1 LVGIVAAVSESTT
14 KRLGRPPSTID
25 GVTVRER
32 LVETA
37 LRLFSDQGFERTSVQ
52 DVVSAAGVTKG
63 AMYHYFASKD
73 DLLHEIYAGVLRVQ
87 QERLDQFA
95 GMNAPIAERVHGAAA
110 DVVAN
115 VTENL
120 PSMVIFFRSL
130 HQLGAEQ
137 QAEVRRAR
145 RRYHE
150 TFRAMV
156 LEGQDSGA
164 FRSDVDADLV
174 VDFYFGSVHHVP
186 IWWKPDGSLTGA
198 QVGEQFADLLLAS
211 LSP

>member
-1 LVGIVAAVSESTT
+1 MVPSVTEAR
-14 KRLGRPPSTID
+14 RLGRPPSTID

-37 LRLFSDQGFERTSVQ
+37 LQLFSDKGFESTSVQ
-52 DVVSAAGVTKG
+52 DVVTTAGVTKG

-73 DLLHEIYAGVLRVQ
+73 DLLQEIYARVLRAQ

-95 GMNAPIAERVHGAAA
+95 QSEAPIAERVHGAAA

-130 HQLGAEQ
+130 HQLGPDQ
-137 QAEVRRAR
+137 QAEVRRER

-150 TFRAMV
+150 TFRAMIR
-156 LEGQDSGA
+156 EGQDTGA

-186 IWWKPDGSLTGA
+186 IWWKPDGPLTGQ
-198 QVGEQFADLLLAS
+198 QVGDRFADLLLAS

>member
-1 LVGIVAAVSESTT
+1 MSESTT
-14 KRLGRPPSTID
+14 RRLGRPPSTID

-32 LVETA
+32 LVATA
-37 LRLFSDQGFERTSVQ
+37 LQLFSDQGFERTSVQ

-156 LEGQDSGA
+156 IEGQESGA

-211 LSP
+211 LAP

>member
-1 LVGIVAAVSESTT
+1 MSESTT